1 MKSGQTATAI
11 RLEIVRSRAIRAG
24 YPSVE
29 ALARAAGLSYGHLWR
44 CLSGRQP
51 AGPKVITGLLRALP
65 NLTFDELVDDRPAP
79 ASLVTRPTLARV
91 RVLPRGPGSP
101 PAA

>member
-65 NLTFDELVDDRPAP
+65 NLTFDELIDDRLDPVGAVP
-79 ASLVTRPTLARV
+79 RPIPARV
-91 RVLPRGPGSP
+91 RMLPRGPGTP